1 MNNSNMS
8 STLFGRGTTSQVG
21 GAHRAESLTRDI
33 ADIRKILEDVK
44 HIPEIVR
51 ELTKCVETMQ
61 SRLSLIISQVPELNF
76 DKDKDK
82 DKQNQITREEFDD
95 LAARIEAVRFLQAPS
110 VTIAMFQAFERRIDA
125 KITEVKNLY
134 AESST

>member
-1 MNNSNMS
+1 MS

-44 HIPEIVR
+44 HIPEIVGN
-51 ELTKCVETMQ
+51 LTKIVESMQ
-61 SRLSLIISQVPELNF
+61 SRLSLAQVPELN
-76 DKDKDK
+76 DESENERQSQKEG
-82 DKQNQITREEFDD
+82 QGQVTREEFDD
-95 LAARIEAVRFLQAPS
+95 LTARIEAVRFLQAPS

-125 KITEVKNLY
+125 KIAKLTNL
-134 AESST
+134 SNGIQ